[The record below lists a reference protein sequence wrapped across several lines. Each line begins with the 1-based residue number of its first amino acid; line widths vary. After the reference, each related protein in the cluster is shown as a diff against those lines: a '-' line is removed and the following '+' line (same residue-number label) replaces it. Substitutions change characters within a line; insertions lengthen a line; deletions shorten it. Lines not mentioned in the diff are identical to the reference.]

1 MICLFFFFFSGR
13 QSPVEKFYTADL
25 VLSPWCVNYFDSI
38 FKSLFCDLSLIL
50 SMLWVHENL
59 KYLLQNKVKSPSFTN
74 FKLWFWMTLILKQS
88 VSRFRDA
95 VPKGLFLLTEDQM
108 PSWSDL
114 NMHKNF
120 CYLTKWW
127 AVQTP
132 GLSYIN
138 YILVK
143 FYPHISMY
151 FKSHVFL
158 RDDNYISLCS
168 NLFISLLILRLNISV
183 ILERA
188 NLSNLE
194 KC

>member
-1 MICLFFFFFSGR
+1 MEAGEIICLNPPISLKLKLEILTDIWTKFHSWFAFFFFFFFSGK

-38 FKSLFCDLSLIL
+38 FRSLFCDLSLIF

-59 KYLLQNKVKSPSFTN
+59 KYLLQNKAKSPSFTN
-74 FKLWFWMTLILKQS
+74 FKLWFWMTLILKQL

-120 CYLTKWW
+120 CYLSKWW

-132 GLSYIN
+132 GISYT
-138 YILVK
+138 
-143 FYPHISMY
+143 IS
-151 FKSHVFL
+151 
-158 RDDNYISLCS
+158 
-168 NLFISLLILRLNISV
+168 
-183 ILERA
+183 
-188 NLSNLE
+188 
-194 KC
+194 